1 MWSASSPRAANH
13 RLGAS
18 GAEGSG
24 CVAHAPCFP
33 PGVPLVSSTAKSGT
47 RHDVVPLSL
56 PSCAASHE
64 PVPAMVQF
72 SPFVFVVSS
81 GCRRGRRFQLALVQ
95 QITEPSKMTKAFQH
109 RSFYRFSLLRCFAS
123 ASRPDQVCDSV
134 RHLLWFQDTNPTGRH
149 LVAGASIPCH
159 DENFSHMH

>member
-1 MWSASSPRAANH
+1 MGMHRPSSHVVSLLTSSRT
-13 RLGAS
+13 
-18 GAEGSG
+18 G

-56 PSCAASHE
+56 PSCVASHE

-109 RSFYRFSLLRCFAS
+109 RSF
-123 ASRPDQVCDSV
+123 
-134 RHLLWFQDTNPTGRH
+134 
-149 LVAGASIPCH
+149 
-159 DENFSHMH
+159 

>member
-123 ASRPDQVCDSV
+123 ASRPGSGMRLGPSSALVPGHQPHWQTLGRRSFDSLP
-134 RHLLWFQDTNPTGRH
+134 R
-149 LVAGASIPCH
+149 
-159 DENFSHMH
+159 